1 MFFRFSDSSGWGKS
15 GPDISGPDKSGF
27 EPDLSGP
34 KLIKPPAG
42 LGDEFSKIG
51 LG

>member
-1 MFFRFSDSSGWGKS
+1 MWFSDISGWGK
-15 GPDISGPDKSGF
+15 SGPDKSGF

-34 KLIKPPAG
+34 ELIKPPAG